1 MALHDSSITNG
12 NGDVVEHVGF
22 TPRTATNAYRA
33 VWKDS
38 KGRLWVWNYNYS
50 DYSDADEWTEW
61 TNPVLPQAPI
71 ANRSPVSSLVETIT
85 VPRGRIVLI
94 RGLGSYVWG
103 TTDHGLHG
111 VAIGEVQGRI
121 GEEAELR
128 VDAILDANDS
138 LRGCR
143 LAGNLVTGLFGG

>member
-61 TNPVLPQAPI
+61 TSPVLPQAP
-71 ANRSPVSSLVETIT
+71 SP
-85 VPRGRIVLI
+85 IV
-94 RGLGSYVWG
+94 
-103 TTDHGLHG
+103 
-111 VAIGEVQGRI
+111 VQ
-121 GEEAELR
+121 
-128 VDAILDANDS
+128 
-138 LRGCR
+138 
-143 LAGNLVTGLFGG
+143 